1 VAVAERRGLEEVRG
15 MEREEYQDTEIGGIP
30 KDWKVVRLGEV
41 AEIRR
46 KKTLSLRDL
55 KEVAVIPMEL
65 VPDNGFYADYTLR
78 TLEEIKSF
86 VYCETGDILLAK
98 ITPSLENGKQGV
110 VPFGIPNGFAFATTE
125 VFPITPKTINRE
137 FLFYI
142 LKFSKFRDFIVAS
155 MTGTTGRQRASKD
168 AVENLQIPLPPLP
181 EQKKI
186 AEILSAVDRAIE
198 EADKAIEKT
207 EKLKRGLMEKLLTEG
222 IGHTDFQDT
231 EIGRIPKDWK
241 VVRLGEVARVESGF
255 GFPLKYQGKALG
267 KYPFIKV
274 KDLNASPKYINA
286 AENYIDDEDVQSLRV
301 KVFPPKT
308 ILFPKIGM
316 TIHLNKF
323 RVLNTWG
330 IVDNNIA
337 GVIPEKK
344 IDPEFL
350 FYYFCAKVDLKQ
362 LSGRTTAPSIRK
374 TTLAIL
380 PLPLPPLP
388 EQKKIAE
395 ILMTV
400 DRKMELLRKKRE
412 LLRQVKKGLMEDLL
426 TGRVRV
432 LKLLGKEVEH
442 GAVS

>member
-1 VAVAERRGLEEVRG
+1 
-15 MEREEYQDTEIGGIP
+15 MEREEYQDTEIGRIP

-207 EKLKRGLMEKLLTEG
+207 EKLKQGLMEKLLTEG

-241 VVRLGEVARVESGF
+241 VVRLGEVCKEIIMGQSPPGSTYNTEMRGLPF
-255 GFPLKYQGKALG
+255 FQGKADFG
-267 KYPFIKV
+267 EMCPKPRV
-274 KDLNASPKYINA
+274 WCSSPLKIAQPGDVLISVRAPVGPTNLANIHCCIGRGLA
-286 AENYIDDEDVQSLRV
+286 ALRAGENLE
-301 KVFPPKT
+301 
-308 ILFPKIGM
+308 G
-316 TIHLNKF
+316 
-323 RVLNTWG
+323 TW
-330 IVDNNIA
+330 
-337 GVIPEKK
+337 
-344 IDPEFL
+344 L
-350 FYYFCAKVDLKQ
+350 FYYLRHAEDDLAG
-362 LSGRTTAPSIRK
+362 SGMGSTFK
-374 TTLAIL
+374 AITRREL
-380 PLPLPPLP
+380 QNFPLPLPPLP

>member
-1 VAVAERRGLEEVRG
+1 
-15 MEREEYQDTEIGGIP
+15 MEREEYQDTEIGRIP

-207 EKLKRGLMEKLLTEG
+207 EKLKQGLMEKLLTEG

-241 VVRLGEVARVESGF
+241 VVRLGEVCEKRGEVYLPSKSDKYKFVGLEHI
-255 GFPLKYQGKALG
+255 FPGERTVKNYAFDADLKSSKFKFYPGDILYGKLRPYLDKAALAEFEG
-267 KYPFIKV
+267 ICST
-274 KDLNASPKYINA
+274 DLL
-286 AENYIDDEDVQSLRV
+286 VLRCILDQ
-301 KVFPPKT
+301 VF
-308 ILFPKIGM
+308 
-316 TIHLNKF
+316 
-323 RVLNTWG
+323 
-330 IVDNNIA
+330 
-337 GVIPEKK
+337 
-344 IDPEFL
+344 PEFL
-350 FYYFCAKVDLKQ
+350 VYILHTRRFIEYAIA
-362 LSGRTTAPSIRK
+362 TTAGTNHPRTSWKSVRDF
-374 TTLAIL
+374 

>member
-1 VAVAERRGLEEVRG
+1 
-15 MEREEYQDTEIGGIP
+15 MEREEYQDTEIGRIP

-41 AEIRR
+41 WLKPQYGFTASAVNQSVGP
-46 KKTLSLRDL
+46 KFLRITDIQNGQ
-55 KEVAVIPMEL
+55 VNWDT
-65 VPDNGFYADYTLR
+65 VP
-78 TLEEIKSF
+78 
-86 VYCETGDILLAK
+86 YCEIDNELLRKYRLEPGDLL
-98 ITPSLENGKQGV
+98 
-110 VPFGIPNGFAFATTE
+110 FARIGATTGKSLLIRE
-125 VFPITPKTINRE
+125 CPEAIFASYLIRVRVDSSRVLPE
-137 FLFYI
+137 FLFYFTQGDLYWSQVDAAKGGR
-142 LKFSKFRDFIVAS
+142 LKQGINIPVLSSFP
-155 MTGTTGRQRASKD
+155 
-168 AVENLQIPLPPLP
+168 LPLPPLP

-207 EKLKRGLMEKLLTEG
+207 EKLEQGLMEKLLTEG

-241 VVRLGEVARVESGF
+241 VVRLGEVCEKRGEVYLPSKSDKYKFVGLEHI
-255 GFPLKYQGKALG
+255 FPGERTVKNYAFDADLKSSKFKFYPGDILYGKLRPYLDKAALAEFEG
-267 KYPFIKV
+267 ICST
-274 KDLNASPKYINA
+274 DLL
-286 AENYIDDEDVQSLRV
+286 VLRCILDQ
-301 KVFPPKT
+301 VF
-308 ILFPKIGM
+308 
-316 TIHLNKF
+316 
-323 RVLNTWG
+323 
-330 IVDNNIA
+330 
-337 GVIPEKK
+337 
-344 IDPEFL
+344 PEFL
-350 FYYFCAKVDLKQ
+350 VYILHTRRFIEYAIA
-362 LSGRTTAPSIRK
+362 TTAGTNHPRTSWKSVRDF
-374 TTLAIL
+374 